1 MARQTSRFNR
11 PSVANLSPVAGE
23 AKAVVCSVTDR
34 VKKYLTDIIVSCT
47 YPVGG
52 TAAPPIGQE
61 QYLRIIVCENVGRL
75 MDTNLSYVEFNP
87 FDSVS
92 VTEVNGS
99 TLAPTLGNIY
109 YDQVHI
115 LPSNNHIDF
124 RTPIA
129 IDESS
134 DLIVAASYA
143 VASAETITTA
153 VAKCVHLSISGWIEN
168 SVQNSFEQR

>member
-23 AKAVVCSVTDR
+23 AKVVVCSVTDR
-34 VKKYLTDIIVSCT
+34 VKKYLSDIIVSCA
-47 YPVGG
+47 YAVGG

-61 QYLRIIVCENVGRL
+61 QYLRIIVCENIGRL
-75 MDTNLSYVEFNP
+75 MDLNLSYAEFNP
-87 FDSVS
+87 FDTVSVS
-92 VTEVNGS
+92 EVIGS

-115 LPSNNHIDF
+115 LPSNNHIEF
-124 RTPIA
+124 KSPIA
-129 IDESS
+129 IDEGS

-143 VASAETITTA
+143 VASGETITTA
-153 VAKCVHLSISGWIEN
+153 VAKCVHLSISGWIDN
-168 SVQNSFEQR
+168 SVQNNFELR